1 MKQQPQII
9 IAIDGYSATGKS
21 SFARLI
27 ATRLGYTHLDSGAL
41 YRAVTLHALR
51 CGAISGGD
59 IDREAL
65 VASLGGL
72 EITQRPETC
81 IGGENVEGQIRSL
94 EVSAFASPVS
104 AIAPVRDFVD
114 SLLHKAGSR
123 GGIVMD
129 GRDIGTTVFPDA
141 QLKIFMEADD
151 LVRAMRRYRETADPG
166 VKFMDVLQ
174 NLRERDRRDSS
185 REVSPLRKAPDA
197 IVLDNT
203 TMTLEDEM
211 RWLVNLLNSKY
222 GFSL

>member
-41 YRAVTLHALR
+41 YRAVALHALR
-51 CGAISGGD
+51 CGAVCGGK
-59 IDREAL
+59 IDRDAL
-65 VASLGGL
+65 VALLGTL
-72 EITQRPETC
+72 EITQNPETC
-81 IGGENVEGQIRSL
+81 LGGENVEKEIRSL
-94 EVSAFASPVS
+94 KVGAIASPVS

-114 SLLHKAGSR
+114 SLLRKAGSR

-151 LVRAMRRYRETADPG
+151 LVRAMRRYRETTDPG
-166 VKFMDVLQ
+166 VKFMDVLR
-174 NLRERDRRDSS
+174 NLRERDRRDSG

-211 RWLVNLLNSKY
+211 RWLTDLLNSKY